1 MTDEELYLQKRF
13 KELGEK
19 SWTCSQFFFTGF
31 LSVSDISL
39 LHDTCDRSGIKYTL
53 WGGAENTERQIARFG
68 DVDSIGYEVP
78 FPIVILKVSPLLMK
92 FADEFNHRDFLG
104 AIMNLGIKRETV
116 GDIIVKGKEAY
127 IFAHENIADYIIE
140 NLDKVKHTNVKVERL
155 NELPELLETKKQ
167 EEEILVSSTR
177 LDVII
182 AGKYKLSRS
191 QALQL
196 FKSQKVFLNG
206 RVCENNSYQVKE
218 QDIISVRGFGKME
231 FIRISGE
238 SRKGRIY
245 ITVLIYV

>member
-39 LHDTCDRSGIKYTL
+39 LHDTCDRNGIKYTL
-53 WGGAENTERQIARFG
+53 WGGAENTERQIVRFG
-68 DVDSIGYEVP
+68 DAASIGYEVP

-191 QALQL
+191 QAMQL

-238 SRKGRIY
+238 TRKGRIY

>member
-53 WGGAENTERQIARFG
+53 WGGADNTERQMARFG
-68 DVDSIGYEVP
+68 DVDSIGYEVS
-78 FPIVILKVSPLLMK
+78 FPIVTLHVKPLLKK
-92 FADEFNHRDFLG
+92 FADEFSHRDFLG

-116 GDIIVKGKEAY
+116 GDILVKEKEAY
-127 IFAHENIADYIIE
+127 IFADEKIADYIVE
-140 NLDKVKHTNVKVERL
+140 NLDKVKHTHVKVEKL
-155 NELPELLETKKQ
+155 NELPQALETKKQ
-167 EEEILVSSTR
+167 EKELLVSSTR

-182 AGKYKLSRS
+182 AGRYKLSRS
-191 QALQL
+191 QALEL
-196 FKSQKVFLNG
+196 FRSQKVFVNG

-218 QDIISVRGFGKME
+218 NDIISVRGFGKME
-231 FIRISGE
+231 FKQISGE
-238 SRKGRIY
+238 TRKGRIY
-245 ITVLIYV
+245 VTILNYE

>member
-19 SWTCSQFFFTGF
+19 SWTCSQYFFTGF

-68 DVDSIGYEVP
+68 DVDNIGYDVS
-78 FPIVILKVSPLLMK
+78 FPIVILRISPLLMK

-104 AIMNLGIKRETV
+104 AIMNLGIKREMI
-116 GDIIVKGKEAY
+116 GDIVVKGKESY
-127 IFAHENIADYIIE
+127 VFAHENIADYIIE
-140 NLDKVKHTNVKVERL
+140 NLDKVKHTHVKVEKL
-155 NELPELLETKKQ
+155 EVLPELLETKKQ
-167 EEEILVSSTR
+167 EKEILVSSTR

-182 AGKYKLSRS
+182 AGRYKLSRN

-196 FKSQKVFLNG
+196 FRSQKVFVNG

-218 QDIISVRGFGKME
+218 QDIISVRGFGKLE
-231 FIRISGE
+231 FRQISGE
-238 SRKGRIY
+238 TRKGRIY
-245 ITVLIYV
+245 ITILDYV

>member
-68 DVDSIGYEVP
+68 YAENIGYEIP
-78 FPIVILKVSPLLMK
+78 FPIIILKISPLLMK
-92 FADEFNHRDFLG
+92 FADDFSHRDFLG
-104 AIMNLGIKRETV
+104 AIMNLGIKREMV
-116 GDIIVKGKEAY
+116 GDIVVKGKEAY
-127 IFAHENIADYIIE
+127 MFAHENIADYIIE
-140 NLDKVKHTNVKVERL
+140 NLDKVKHTHVKVEKL
-155 NELPELLETKKQ
+155 DEIPGLLETKKQ
-167 EEEILVSSTR
+167 EKELLVSSIR

-182 AGKYKLSRS
+182 AGRFNLSRN
-191 QALQL
+191 QVLQL
-196 FKSQKVFLNG
+196 FRSQKIFVNG

-218 QDIISVRGFGKME
+218 QDIISVRGFGKLE
-231 FIRISGE
+231 FKQISGE

-245 ITVLIYV
+245 ITILDFM

>member
-1 MTDEELYLQKRF
+1 MRCTIIFDD
-13 KELGEK
+13 
-19 SWTCSQFFFTGF
+19 SQIMRPQPRPF
-31 LSVSDISL
+31 LFPEFCHGCCIRDACPDSDRQSRIFRYICVL
-39 LHDTCDRSGIKYTL
+39 LLPRS
-53 WGGAENTERQIARFG
+53 
-68 DVDSIGYEVP
+68 
-78 FPIVILKVSPLLMK
+78 SPQ
-92 FADEFNHRDFLG
+92 FANCL
-104 AIMNLGIKRETV
+104 
-116 GDIIVKGKEAY
+116 
-127 IFAHENIADYIIE
+127 
-140 NLDKVKHTNVKVERL
+140 RL
-155 NELPELLETKKQ
+155 RLTA
-167 EEEILVSSTR
+167 TR

-238 SRKGRIY
+238 TRKGRIY